1 MNVVLIH
8 GMGRTPL
15 SMLRLRRRLRHA
27 GHHAVLFG
35 YSATF
40 ESLEHATARLAKKVS
55 ALGDA
60 PYALVGH
67 SLGSVIIRNA
77 LARLPTLPTACAF
90 LAPPMVAC
98 RAARFFSRFRL
109 YKILAGEMGMML
121 ADAAFMDA
129 LPLPDVPTRLYVGV
143 SGPRRAGLPFGMA
156 ANDGILSVAEATG
169 RFRGAPVE
177 VPAVHT
183 FIMHSRLVADDLADF
198 LDAAG
203 RNQHERMAHAA
214 TV

>member
-1 MNVVLIH
+1 MNVVLLH

-15 SMLRLRRRLRHA
+15 SMLRLRRRLSRA

-35 YSATF
+35 YSPTF
-40 ESLEHATARLAKKVS
+40 ETLEHATARLAKRIHT
-55 ALGDA
+55 LGDA

-77 LARLPTLPTACAF
+77 LARLPIPPAACAF

-98 RAARFFSRFRL
+98 RAACFFSRFWL
-109 YKILAGEMGMML
+109 YRILTGEMGLML

-129 LPLPDVPTRLYVGV
+129 LPLPNVPTRIYVGIA
-143 SGPRRAGLPFGMA
+143 GPRRAGLPFGMD
-156 ANDGILSVAEATG
+156 ANDMILSVAEATG
-169 RFRGAPVE
+169 RYDGTPVE
-177 VPAVHT
+177 VPATHT
-183 FIMHSRLVADDLADF
+183 FIMHARLVADDLVQF

-203 RNQHERMAHAA
+203 CGEYERRSHAA